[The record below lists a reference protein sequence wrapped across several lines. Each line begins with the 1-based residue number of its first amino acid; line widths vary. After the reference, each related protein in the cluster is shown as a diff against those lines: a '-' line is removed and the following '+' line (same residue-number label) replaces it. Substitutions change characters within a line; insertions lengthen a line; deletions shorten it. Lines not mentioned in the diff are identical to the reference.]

1 MKTRAVHT
9 ALVSALGLVLA
20 LPVGNASAA
29 RYTFSNLYDSSGPF
43 SSFAVPA
50 LNDSGTV
57 AFSAS
62 LDAGGSGIF
71 TGNGGP
77 TTTIADTT
85 GPFEGF
91 GGFALNDSGA
101 VAFHAFEDSGFPPIG
116 GIFTGTGGPPT
127 PIYGTDFAHFVVSLS
142 FNNNGAVALLVE
154 ESEVDFFS
162 RIVTGSGGPLTTLY
176 EINDSSFVFGNF
188 VPINDSGTVAFLAF
202 LDPFGSVEG
211 IVTGSGGPTTTIAD
225 SSGPFSFFYSSEG
238 NSTSTYDLNDNGRVA
253 FLVGLDAGGAGI
265 FTSSGGP
272 ITNIVDTSGPF
283 LFFFSFGGGQAPGFS
298 LNNSGAV
305 AFSAALDTGG
315 FGIFTGPD
323 ALVDEV
329 ISVDEPLFGST
340 VAELLMGEGSLN
352 DTGQIAFFYELAD
365 GRTGIARADPLAI
378 PEPGT
383 LALLDLGLLGLG
395 VVRGREPER
404 GLR

>member
-1 MKTRAVHT
+1 MRNGASAILLAA
-9 ALVSALGLVLA
+9 ALT
-20 LPVGNASAA
+20 LPVSNAAA
-29 RYTFSNLYDSSGPF
+29 VPYTFSNLYDSSGPF
-43 SSFAVPA
+43 NGFDVPY
-50 LNDSGTV
+50 LNNSGTV
-57 AFSAS
+57 AFAA
-62 LDAGGSGIF
+62 DFDTGGSGIF
-71 TGNGGP
+71 TGSGGS
-77 TTTIADTT
+77 TTTIVDTS
-85 GPFEGF
+85 GPFADLRGYSLNNAGTVAFLVGNARVFTGSGGPITTIFSGQGFDDFVISLSINDNGTVALLAELEREGF
-91 GGFALNDSGA
+91 FT
-101 VAFHAFEDSGFPPIG
+101 G
-116 GIFTGTGGPPT
+116 GIFTG
-127 PIYGTDFAHFVVSLS
+127 
-142 FNNNGAVALLVE
+142 
-154 ESEVDFFS
+154 
-162 RIVTGSGGPLTTLY
+162 RGGPLTPLY
-176 EINDSSFVFGNF
+176 EEIGGTSSGFGNF

-225 SSGPFSFFYSSEG
+225 NSGLFSDFYSSDA
-238 NSTSTYDLNDNGRVA
+238 NPTSTYDLNDNGRVA
-253 FLVGLDAGGAGI
+253 FLVNLDAGGAGI
-265 FTSSGGP
+265 FIGNGGA
-272 ITNIVDTSGPF
+272 TTTIVDTSGPF

-329 ISVDEPLFGST
+329 ISVDDPLFGST

-383 LALLDLGLLGLG
+383 LALLGLGLLGLALT
-395 VVRGREPER
+395 RRRANSP
-404 GLR
+404 